1 MTRRLVS
8 LLAAA
13 LAAALLSIPAFP
25 ASAAS
30 ILFKGAATNTSAG
43 TSVDVDRPGNVAPGD
58 VMLAGV
64 ALHEQV
70 NDPINAP
77 AGWNLFRTDSVPG
90 DIRLSIYTHTAGAS
104 EPASYPWSSGDN
116 DMNVLI
122 TAYGGVNGTNPIVVS
137 GSEPDGSADRRIR
150 APSLSVPVSG
160 SMLVMFA
167 IIEGP
172 TPNRISPPNGFT
184 ERAERA
190 RHPGLES
197 SDKVFPSA
205 GDTGRKVARAK
216 YAADHIGTILALR
229 AA

>member
-1 MTRRLVS
+1 MTLRLLRV
-8 LLAAA
+8 LTAA
-13 LAAALLSIPAFP
+13 LTAAVLVMPALP

-30 ILFKGAATNTSAG
+30 IVFRGAATNTSAG
-43 TSVDVDRPGNVAPGD
+43 TSVTVTRPPNVAQGD
-58 VMLAGV
+58 VLVAGV

-77 AGWNLFRTDSVPG
+77 AGWNLFRTDLVPG
-90 DIRLSIYTHTAGAS
+90 DIRLSVYIHVAGAG

-122 TAYGGVNGTNPIVVS
+122 TAYGGLSTSNPVVAS
-137 GSEPDGSADRRIR
+137 ASEPDGSADRRIV
-150 APSLSVPVSG
+150 APSLPVPVSG

-167 IIEGP
+167 MIEGP
-172 TPNRISPPNGFT
+172 TPNRIRPPSGFT

-190 RHPGLES
+190 RHPGIEC
-197 SDKVFPSA
+197 SDMVFPSP
-205 GDTGRKVARAK
+205 GDTGPKVARARH
-216 YAADHIGTILALR
+216 AADHIGTILALR